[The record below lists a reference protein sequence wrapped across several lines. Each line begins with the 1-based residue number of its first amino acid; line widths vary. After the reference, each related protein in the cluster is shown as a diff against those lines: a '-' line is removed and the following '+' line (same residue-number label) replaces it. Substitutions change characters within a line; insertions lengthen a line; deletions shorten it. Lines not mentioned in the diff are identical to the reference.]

1 MCVCVCVFVCV
12 YVLFVCWELKS
23 WGGGVVLHG
32 FGSLFVRCLGDLQKM
47 FGQDRK
53 TSHIHHK
60 HIEGVALRGPK
71 KK

>member
-1 MCVCVCVFVCV
+1 MEISCVCVFFCVCMFC
-12 YVLFVCWELKS
+12 LFVGNSSL
-23 WGGGVVLHG
+23 GGVVLHG
-32 FGSLFVRCLGDLQKM
+32 FGSLFVRCVGDLQKM

-60 HIEGVALRGPK
+60 HIEGVALIGPK